1 MDASITY
8 FEETGPAN
16 TAAVLALVKK
26 RAAESGIKHVV
37 IASTTGATAAQ
48 AAAAFADTEVKLV
61 IVPHQWRWREERQFD
76 RSLVPEL
83 ERAGHHVYWSTML
96 FHTEELYGNSAGAAL
111 ANILRTF
118 GQGMKVCLEILLMA
132 TNGGQIDIGEK
143 VIVAAGSGRGADTAV
158 LATAATSNRLK
169 EVRIHEI
176 LCKPLLE

>member
-26 RAAESGIKHVV
+26 RAKESGIKRVV
-37 IASTTGATAAQ
+37 IASTTGATARQ
-48 AAAAFADTEVKLV
+48 AKEAFADTEIRLV
-61 IVPHQWRWREERQFD
+61 VIPHQWRFREERQFD
-76 RSLVPEL
+76 MALVPEL
-83 ERAGHHVYWSTML
+83 ERAGHRVYWSTML

>member
-16 TAAVLALVKK
+16 TAAVLALVKQ
-26 RAAESGIKHVV
+26 RAKQTGIKRVV
-37 IASTTGATAAQ
+37 IASTTGATASQ
-48 AAAAFADTEVKLV
+48 AAAAFADTDVRLV
-61 IVPHQWRWREERQFD
+61 VIPHQWRWREERQFD
-76 RSLVPEL
+76 RSLLPEL
-83 ERAGHHVYWSTML
+83 EGAGHRVYWSTML
-96 FHTEELYGNSAGAAL
+96 FHTEELYGNGAGAAL

>member
-26 RAAESGIKHVV
+26 RAKESGIKRVV
-37 IASTTGATAAQ
+37 IASTTGATAGQ
-48 AAAAFADTEVKLV
+48 AAAAFADTDAKLV
-61 IVPHQWRWREERQFD
+61 VIPHQWRWREERQFD
-76 RSLVPEL
+76 RSLLPEL
-83 ERAGHHVYWSTML
+83 ERAGHRVYWSTML

-158 LATAATSNRLK
+158 VATAATSNRLK

-176 LCKPLLE
+176 LCKPLLA

>member
-16 TAAVLALVKK
+16 TAAVLEIIK
-26 RAAESGIKHVV
+26 RRARETGVKHVV
-37 IASTTGATAAQ
+37 IASTTGATARA
-48 AAAAFADTEVKLV
+48 AAAAFADTEVRLV

-76 RSLVPEL
+76 RSLIPDL
-83 ERAGHHVYWSTML
+83 ERAGHRVYWSTML
-96 FHTEELYGNSAGAAL
+96 FHTEELYGNSAGTAL

-132 TNGGQIDIGEK
+132 ANGGQVDIGEQ
-143 VIVAAGSGRGADTAV
+143 VIVAAGSGKGADTAI

-176 LCKPLLE
+176 LCKPHLG

>member
-1 MDASITY
+1 MEATITY
-8 FEETGPAN
+8 FEAPGAEN
-16 TAAVLALVKK
+16 TAATLAIVKK
-26 RAAESGIKHVV
+26 RAKDSDIKRVV
-37 IASTTGATAAQ
+37 IASTTGTTARE
-48 AAAAFADTEVKLV
+48 AAAVFADTDVRLV
-61 IVPHQWRWREERQFD
+61 IIPHQWRWREERQFD

-83 ERAGHHVYWSTML
+83 ERAGHRVYWSTML
-96 FHTEELYGNSAGAAL
+96 FHTEELYGNSAGTAL
-111 ANILRTF
+111 ANMLRTF

-158 LATAATSNRLK
+158 VATAATSNRLK